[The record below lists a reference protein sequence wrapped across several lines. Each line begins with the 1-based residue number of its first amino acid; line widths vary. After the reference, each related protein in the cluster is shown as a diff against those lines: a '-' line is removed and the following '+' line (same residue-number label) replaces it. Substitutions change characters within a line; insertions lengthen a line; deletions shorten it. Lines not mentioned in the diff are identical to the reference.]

1 MTQRIT
7 VKDGPSGLDQLIQRW
22 RASCSEIE
30 RTCDGGDY
38 ERVLE
43 LVAEREDLLE
53 QLLQLPELKTDEIGV
68 HLAKEEQ
75 GFQARM
81 NGRFESL
88 GKELRLSRK
97 MAAGLRKYHD
107 I

>member
-7 VKDGPSGLDQLIQRW
+7 VNDGPSGLDQLIQRW
-22 RASCSEIE
+22 RASCLEIE
-30 RTCDGGDY
+30 HACDAGEYD
-38 ERVLE
+38 RVLE
-43 LVAEREDLLE
+43 LAAAREDLLE
-53 QLLQLPELKTDEIGV
+53 QLLQWPELKTDQVGV
-68 HLAKEEQ
+68 QLAKEED

-81 NGRFESL
+81 ARRFESL

-107 I
+107 T